1 MIAWPP
7 ALAVA
12 LAAAFGWAV
21 FDLLR
26 RFLTPRMSAWALVVW
41 VTVPALPL
49 VAVWAWREGDWRI
62 EGGYFAPGLASVALN
77 VAANFAYFKSFQLSP
92 ISVTL
97 PMLSLTPVFSSL
109 LGVLFLAE
117 SVGPRA
123 GGGIFLVVAGAFAL
137 STSLSRIAG
146 RRRLGVE
153 TGSLVMGFVA
163 LCWSATLLLD
173 KLALGHASAPVH
185 ALVLFAG
192 TAAGACVALAASGRL
207 HDLGGVRGSAGLV
220 VLSVSCGALAL
231 GGQLVAIQSLQIGLV
246 ETLKRGVGG
255 VLAVV
260 WGRAFFGEP
269 ILLRRVVAVALL
281 VLGVALILVPAR

>member
-1 MIAWPP
+1 MTAWSP

-12 LAAAFGWAV
+12 LAAALGWAV

-26 RFLTPRMSAWALVVW
+26 RFLTPRMSAWALVFW
-41 VTVPALPL
+41 VTVPGLPL
-49 VAVWAWREGDWRI
+49 IAAWAARVGDWRI
-62 EGGYFAPGLASVALN
+62 AAGYLAPGLASVALN
-77 VAANFAYFKSFQLSP
+77 IVANFAYFKAFQLSP

-109 LGVLFLAE
+109 LGAAVLGEA
-117 SVGPRA
+117 VPPRA
-123 GGGIFLVVAGAFAL
+123 GAGILLVVGGAFLL
-137 STSLSRIAG
+137 STSVSRHGG
-146 RRRLGVE
+146 RRRFALE
-153 TGSLVMGFVA
+153 AGSLVMGLVA

-173 KLALGHASAPVH
+173 KLAVRHASAPVH

-192 TAAGACVALAASGRL
+192 TAAGACLALAGAGRL
-207 HDLGGVRGSAGLV
+207 RELAAVRGSGILIGV
-220 VLSVSCGALAL
+220 SVACGAAAL
-231 GGQLVAIQSLQIGLV
+231 GAQLVAIQSLPIGLV

-269 ILLRRVVAVALL
+269 VLLRRVVAVALL
-281 VLGVALILVPAR
+281 VVGVALILVPLQ

>member
-1 MIAWPP
+1 
-7 ALAVA
+7 VA

-49 VAVWAWREGDWRI
+49 VAGWALAQGDWRLAR
-62 EGGYFAPGLASVALN
+62 GYLAPGLASVALN

-92 ISVTL
+92 ISSTL

-109 LGVLFLAE
+109 LGALFLAE
-117 SVGPRA
+117 AVGLRA
-123 GGGIFLVVAGAFAL
+123 GGGILLVVAGAFAL
-137 STSLSRIAG
+137 STSLSRVDG
-146 RRRLGVE
+146 RRRLAIE
-153 TGSLVMGFVA
+153 TGSLLMGFVA
-163 LCWSATLLLD
+163 LCWSATLMLD
-173 KLALGHASAPVH
+173 KLALRHASAPVH

-192 TAAGACVALAASGRL
+192 TAAGAALALALSGRL
-207 HDLGGVRGSAGLV
+207 RELGAVRGSAGLV
-220 VLSVSCGALAL
+220 VLSVACGSLALA
-231 GGQLVAIQSLQIGLV
+231 GQLVAIQRLPIGLV

-260 WGRAFFGEP
+260 WGRLFFDEP
-269 ILLRRVVAVALL
+269 VLARRVVAVTLL
-281 VLGVALILVPAR
+281 VVGVALILVPAP